1 VLLGQEPI
9 RCPQAKGM
17 VILFPSWVI
26 HRVTPVTKGVRKSIV
41 VWVTG
46 PKFR

>member
-1 VLLGQEPI
+1 VAAVVPAEKKKGSVL
-9 RCPQAKGM
+9 
-17 VILFPSWVI
+17 LFPSWI
-26 HRVTPVTKGVRKSIV
+26 LHRVTPVTKGVRKSIV